1 MPTLYALELAA
12 LIFLCWQI
20 SRALGRIARAL
31 EPKVDKVDA
40 EGPPDQVP
48 LD

>member
-1 MPTLYALELAA
+1 MPYVTALELLA
-12 LIFLCWQI
+12 LIFFGWQI